1 MLIRYKLYDRQTNIS
16 GGQSWTRTQQRRIAS
31 RTRSTPGHATSYL
44 SYYYDL
50 LFLAGGHFDATKE
63 KRPLDTK
70 KVSAF
75 VYNTH
80 LTHER
85 IIFKTFCR
93 LSLSKKFL
101 LLFVCWW
108 AVSGARGQKVKAC
121 PRGYCRQIAGFF
133 GRNGRLSA
141 IIRCYN

>member
-1 MLIRYKLYDRQTNIS
+1 MVRAELEPSNAGLRV
-16 GGQSWTRTQQRRIAS
+16 
-31 RTRSTPGHATSYL
+31 GHATSYL

-75 VYNTH
+75 VYS
-80 LTHER
+80 THER
-85 IIFKTFCR
+85 IMCKKFCR

-101 LLFVCWW
+101 FFYLYVGELGREQEVRMSNLVHLAIADKSQVFSVEM
-108 AVSGARGQKVKAC
+108 VD
-121 PRGYCRQIAGFF
+121 CR
-133 GRNGRLSA
+133 RS
-141 IIRCYN
+141 